1 MAIPKKPRKC
11 RVCKADFQPSRPLQN
26 CCSPE
31 CALIQAKATR
41 AKAEMVA
48 DIAYRKV
55 IKIKLE
61 AIKPKAKWAAE
72 AQTAVNAYRREVFKG
87 EPCIS
92 CGKHHTGQYHA
103 GHFISRGSQPALRYE
118 ESNIWLQCQPCNV
131 ALSGNLLNYRKA
143 LIARIG
149 IEKVEWLEGPHE
161 PKKYTIPELQ
171 AIKAHY
177 TAKLKEL
184 KNGRS

>member
-1 MAIPKKPRKC
+1 MKQKT
-11 RVCKADFQPSRPLQN
+11 CKWCKQKFEPSRPTKI
-26 CCSPE
+26 CCSPDCE
-31 CALIQAKATR
+31 YDYGLKHAAR
-41 AKAEMVA
+41 AEHIRGME
-48 DIAYRKV
+48 DRKV

-149 IEKVEWLEGPHE
+149 IEKVEWLEGEHE

-171 AIKAHY
+171 AIKANY

>member
-1 MAIPKKPRKC
+1 MTRKC
-11 RVCKADFQPSRPLQN
+11 KVCRTVFTPTKPMQSV
-26 CCSPE
+26 CSSD
-31 CALIQAKATR
+31 CALSLATSKR
-41 AKAEMVA
+41 AKAVKLAQVKERRA
-48 DIAYRKV
+48 DKV
-55 IKIKLE
+55 KRDKL
-61 AIKPKAKWAAE
+61 KSKSDWAKE
-72 AQTAVNAYRREVFKG
+72 AQTAFNAFIRVRDHDQ
-87 EPCIS
+87 PCIS

-103 GHFISRGSQPALRYE
+103 GHFRSRGSQPALRYE

>member
-1 MAIPKKPRKC
+1 MKQKT
-11 RVCKADFQPSRPLQN
+11 CKWCKQKFEPSRPTKI
-26 CCSPE
+26 CCSPDCE
-31 CALIQAKATR
+31 YDYGLKHAAR
-41 AKAEMVA
+41 AEHIRGLE
-48 DIAYRKV
+48 DRKV

-149 IEKVEWLEGPHE
+149 IDKVEWLEGEHE
-161 PKKYTIPELQ
+161 PKKYTIPDLQ

-184 KNGRS
+184 KNG

>member
-1 MAIPKKPRKC
+1 MKQKT
-11 RVCKADFQPSRPLQN
+11 CKWCKQKFEPSRPTKI
-26 CCSPE
+26 CCSPDCE
-31 CALIQAKATR
+31 YDYGLKHAAR
-41 AKAEMVA
+41 AEHIRGME
-48 DIAYRKV
+48 DRKV

-171 AIKAHY
+171 AIKANY